1 MAESPGAAA
10 HNVDRAEVAHFS
22 AMAADW
28 WDPAGPGRTLHEI
41 NPCRAAWITERWSA
55 AGKRVLDVGCGGGVL
70 TESLAQAGA
79 VATGIDASAALV
91 QIAREH
97 AAGAGLAIDYQ
108 AVTAEAHAA
117 ATPRPYDAITCME
130 LLEHVPD
137 PPGLLAA
144 CHALLAPGGELFLS
158 TINRTP
164 AAFGSAIVAAEHV
177 LRLLPRGTHQ
187 YRRFIRPSEL
197 ARWLRAAGFEV
208 LALSGMA
215 YDPWSRSA
223 RLTRAVNVNY
233 LLHARRSG

>member
-22 AMAADW
+22 AMATDW
-28 WDPAGPGRTLHEI
+28 WDPTGPGRTLHEI

-70 TESLAQAGA
+70 TESLAKAGA
-79 VATGIDASAALV
+79 EAAGIDASAALV
-91 QIAREH
+91 QIARAH
-97 AAGAGLAIDYQ
+97 AAEAGLAIDYQ
-108 AVTAEAHAA
+108 AVTAEAHALA
-117 ATPRPYDAITCME
+117 LPGRFDALTCME

-137 PPGLLAA
+137 PAGLLAA
-144 CHALLAPGGELFLS
+144 CHTLLAPGGELFLS

-164 AAFGSAIVAAEHV
+164 AAFGSAIVAAEYV
-177 LRLLPRGTHQ
+177 LRLLPKGTHQ

-197 ARWLRAAGFEV
+197 ARWLRAAGFDV
-208 LALSGMA
+208 VAIAGMA

-223 RLTRAVNVNY
+223 RVTREVSVNY
-233 LLHARRSG
+233 LLHARRPL